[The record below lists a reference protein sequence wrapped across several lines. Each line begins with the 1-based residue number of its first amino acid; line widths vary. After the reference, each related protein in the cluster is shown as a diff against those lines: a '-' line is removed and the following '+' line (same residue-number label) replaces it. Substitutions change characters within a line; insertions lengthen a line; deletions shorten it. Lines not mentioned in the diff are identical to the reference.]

1 MIIVGITGGIGT
13 GKSVVTTI
21 LSTMGYPVYDS
32 DSEAKN
38 IMLREPQVIRELQQA
53 FGDDLFDNGQLNRQR
68 LAGEVFSN
76 ANRLQQLNNIVHPA
90 VKNHFRR
97 WVQTQSGSPIVFLES
112 AILFE
117 SGFDNET
124 GKIVLITT
132 PEEIRIQRVMERDQ
146 CTREQIRQRIAQ
158 QWPEERKVKLTD
170 FIIVNDGKQPL
181 LRQTEQMISELQYT
195 KE

>member
-38 IMLREPQVIRELQQA
+38 SMLREPQVVRKLQQV
-53 FGDDLFDNGQLNRQR
+53 FGDDIFDNGQLNRQR

-90 VKNHFRR
+90 VRNHFRR
-97 WVQTQSGSPIVFLES
+97 WVQAQSSPIVFLES

-124 GKIVLITT
+124 EKIVLITT
-132 PEEIRIQRVMERDQ
+132 PEEIRIKRVMERDQ
-146 CTREQIRQRIAQ
+146 CTREQVRQRIAQ
-158 QWPEERKVKLTD
+158 QWTEERKAKLTD

-181 LRQTEQMISELQYT
+181 LLQTEQMISELQYT